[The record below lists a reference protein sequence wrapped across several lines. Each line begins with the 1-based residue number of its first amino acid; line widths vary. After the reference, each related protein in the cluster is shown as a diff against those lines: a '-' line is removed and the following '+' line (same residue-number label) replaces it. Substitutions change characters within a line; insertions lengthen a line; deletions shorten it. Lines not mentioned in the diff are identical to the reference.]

1 MQKVAPEF
9 TTQRSEVALHALPPS
24 GWHTVRRSGPGRVV
38 FALRNALGSALA
50 RATDSELALLIA
62 ALLFLLAAWP
72 LSLVA
77 LPPLQDLPNHLAA
90 TTVIEHPDRYPGFV
104 FNGFFKTNSALF
116 TWLLL
121 VGRLVGVRLAARL
134 FVLLVLALGAI
145 ALPRF
150 VLSFAGRRRMVVASF
165 FAWPMV
171 QNWFVSMGMLD
182 FAMGI
187 PLATF
192 LLVALNAQRQRP
204 SAARALGIAL
214 LSVATWHAHVFPL
227 LVVHL
232 LVALHVVMRST
243 WRERGAHALRL
254 AAPLLPSSALVLASL
269 WLQLTEPVG
278 AMTGYQNLRQML
290 PPWELFYNLWAEWF
304 YGFTWLEIA
313 TLVPCVTMGLW
324 ALFNWRE
331 SRPLFGPIPFAA
343 LGAFYFFSP
352 YIATNWFHVN
362 SRFIP
367 FLWLA
372 ALVRLPDRLP
382 SRWLSVLAACAL
394 SYSVGMGI
402 DYVRLQRDW
411 SRFTAGMS
419 AVPDGA
425 SLLPLI
431 FRSKGTSENTRSL
444 LHAWGFYVLEKQT
457 SAPLLFAHSRSFP
470 VMYREPPPAQFNHLV
485 LENFAPTMVSP
496 DWMCAVARSGGVAV
510 DDCVNTWRAG
520 WATFWRKAEPRFDY
534 VLMWDAPKGV
544 VDQVP
549 PDYRVVFQR
558 AELVVLGR
566 SESVARGD

>member
-1 MQKVAPEF
+1 MQKVAPDF
-9 TTQRSEVALHALPPS
+9 TTHRSEVTLETSPPS
-24 GWHTVRRSGPGRVV
+24 GSHAIRRSD
-38 FALRNALGSALA
+38 LGAVAVRSTVAATLA
-50 RATDSELALLIA
+50 RATDGELALLIGA
-62 ALLFLLAAWP
+62 ALFLLAAWP
-72 LSLVA
+72 LALVA

-90 TTVIEHPDRYPGFV
+90 ATVIEHRDRYPGFV

-121 VGRLVGVRLAARL
+121 VGRPLGLRLAARL
-134 FVLLVLALGAI
+134 FVLLVLALGAF

-150 VLSFAGRRRMVVASF
+150 VLSFAGRRRMVIASF

-192 LLVALNAQRQRP
+192 LLVVLNAQRQRP
-204 SAARALGIAL
+204 SVLRGVGIAL
-214 LSVATWHAHVFPL
+214 LSLATWHAHVFPL

-232 LVALHVVMRST
+232 LLALHIGMRPT
-243 WRERGAHALRL
+243 WRERGAQALRL
-254 AAPLLPSSALVLASL
+254 AIPLLPSSALMMASL

-278 AMTGYQNLRQML
+278 AMTGYVNLRQML

-324 ALFNWRE
+324 ALYKWRD
-331 SRPLFGPIPFAA
+331 GPPMLGSIPFAVM
-343 LGAFYFFSP
+343 GAFYFFSP
-352 YIATNWFHVN
+352 YVATNWFHVN

-372 ALVRLPDRLP
+372 ALVRLPDRIP
-382 SRWLSVLAACAL
+382 GRWLAGLGACAL
-394 SYSVGMGI
+394 TYSVGMGV
-402 DYVRLQRDW
+402 DYVRLQGDW

-419 AVPDGA
+419 SVPEGA
-425 SLLPLI
+425 TLLPLI
-431 FRSKGTSENTRSL
+431 FRSKATSENTRSL

-485 LENFAPTMVSP
+485 LENFAPTMISP
-496 DWMCAVARSGGVAV
+496 GWMCNTIRTGGVAE
-510 DDCVNTWRAG
+510 DDCVEMWKAG
-520 WATFWRKAEPRFDY
+520 WAKFWRKAVPQFEY
-534 VLMWDAPKGV
+534 VLMWDAPRGV
-544 VDQVP
+544 LDQVP
-549 PDYRVVFQR
+549 ADYRVVFQR
-558 AELVVLGR
+558 SELVVLGR
-566 SESVARGD
+566 NDRVAQRH

>member
-1 MQKVAPEF
+1 MQTVAPDFSTQRGKVALESLPASGRHPI
-9 TTQRSEVALHALPPS
+9 QRSGARAV
-24 GWHTVRRSGPGRVV
+24 G
-38 FALRNALGSALA
+38 FALQSLLA
-50 RATDSELALLIA
+50 RASDGQLALFYS
-62 ALLFLLAAWP
+62 ALLLLLAAWP
-72 LSLVA
+72 LVLVS

-90 TTVIEHPDRYPGFV
+90 TTVIEHRDRYPGFV

-116 TWLLL
+116 TWLLIMGH
-121 VGRLVGVRLAARL
+121 VVGVKVAARL
-134 FVLLVLALGAI
+134 FVLLVLALGAL

-150 VLSFAGRRRMVVASF
+150 VLSFGGRQRMTVATF

-192 LLVALNAQRQRP
+192 LLVLVNEQRQRP
-204 SAARALGIAL
+204 TVRRAIGIGLLAL
-214 LSVATWHAHVFPL
+214 VTWHAHVFPL

-232 LVALHVVMRST
+232 LVALHILMRPT
-243 WRERGAHALRL
+243 WRGRGDCALRL
-254 AAPLLPSSALVLASL
+254 AAPLLPSSALMMASL
-269 WLQLTEPVG
+269 WSQLTEPVG
-278 AMTGYQNLRQML
+278 ALTGYVNLRRLL

-313 TLVPCVTMGLW
+313 TLLPCVMMGLW
-324 ALFNWRE
+324 ALYKWRD
-331 SRPLFGPIPFAA
+331 RPPFFGPLPFAA

-382 SRWLSVLAACAL
+382 ARWLGVLAACAL
-394 SYSVGMGI
+394 SYSIGMGV

-411 SRFTAGMS
+411 SRFTAGMN
-419 AVPDGA
+419 AVPEGA
-425 SLLPLI
+425 SLLPLV

-444 LHAWGFYVLEKQT
+444 LHAWGFYVLEKRT

-470 VMYREPPPAQFNHLV
+470 VTYREPPSPQFNHLV
-485 LENFAPTMVSP
+485 LESFAPTMVSP
-496 DWMCAVARSGGVAV
+496 DWMCSVLRSGGLAV
-510 DDCVNTWRAG
+510 DDCVEMWKRE
-520 WATFWRKAEPRFDY
+520 WAAFWRKAEPQFDH
-534 VLMWDAPKGV
+534 VLMWSAPKEV
-544 VDQVP
+544 LEQVP
-549 PDYRVVFQR
+549 PSYRVVFQQ
-558 AELVVLGR
+558 AELLVLGR
-566 SESVARGD
+566 RDSVAGN